1 VKSFYSNNLDYI
13 LNLGNLKMYILIF
26 IADLIHLPLFIFGVS
41 SIRLSWY
48 NVWNR
53 KWVKI
58 TTPQQLKSQVHLQQL

>member
-41 SIRLSWY
+41 SIRLS
-48 NVWNR
+48 
-53 KWVKI
+53 
-58 TTPQQLKSQVHLQQL
+58 